1 MNNFIKEADRLDA
14 LEYVTEQADKM
25 TKTEIIIYLIN
36 NGFKEAKA
44 WEIADKLKTKGR
56 EIAPTKKNKT

>member
-1 MNNFIKEADRLDA
+1 MNNFIKDADRLDA

-44 WEIADKLKTKGR
+44 WEIADKLKN
-56 EIAPTKKNKT
+56 ESEN

>member
-1 MNNFIKEADRLDA
+1 MNNFVKEADRLDA
-14 LEYVTEQADKM
+14 LEYATEQADKL

-44 WEIADKLKTKGR
+44 WEIADKLK
-56 EIAPTKKNKT
+56 NKSEN